1 MKGGYKET
9 EKYWDKVFKQEDLY
23 DPFEKLSYLE
33 IEEAIQWLCKDSDFI
48 LDFGCGNG
56 KVLNRCLNYK
66 VKKVY
71 GIDLSEQAINIAKKV
86 VNNNQL
92 QDKCNYLYGGID
104 LLKKVNDNTY
114 DGVILFNIIDNLKP
128 NDAKFVLKEIYRILK
143 SKGKIILKL
152 NPYFNPNELEKDN
165 NFKKIKKDFYKE
177 RSGLYFWNIS
187 NKQIK
192 KIIASYYKICKYKE
206 IEFKDYNMINRV
218 YYLKKP

>member
-23 DPFEKLSYLE
+23 DPFEKLSYSE
-33 IEEAIQWLCKDSDFI
+33 MEEAIQWLCKDSDFI

-104 LLKKVNDNTY
+104 LLKK
-114 DGVILFNIIDNLKP
+114 LMIIHMM
-128 NDAKFVLKEIYRILK
+128 EQ
-143 SKGKIILKL
+143 
-152 NPYFNPNELEKDN
+152 
-165 NFKKIKKDFYKE
+165 FY
-177 RSGLYFWNIS
+177 LI
-187 NKQIK
+187 
-192 KIIASYYKICKYKE
+192 
-206 IEFKDYNMINRV
+206 
-218 YYLKKP
+218 

>member
-1 MKGGYKET
+1 M
-9 EKYWDKVFKQEDLY
+9 
-23 DPFEKLSYLE
+23 
-33 IEEAIQWLCKDSDFI
+33 
-48 LDFGCGNG
+48 
-56 KVLNRCLNYK
+56 
-66 VKKVY
+66 
-71 GIDLSEQAINIAKKV
+71 
-86 VNNNQL
+86 
-92 QDKCNYLYGGID
+92 
-104 LLKKVNDNTY
+104 
-114 DGVILFNIIDNLKP
+114 KP

-192 KIIASYYKICKYKE
+192 KIIAPYYKICKYKE

-218 YYLKKP
+218 YYLKKT